1 MSQEEIAE
9 LREAFSLFDSDGDGT
24 ITTAELGNVMKS
36 LGRKLTS
43 KELKQVDIKITEIIF
58 LNVDLWF
65 KYKFEISCKNKI
77 VISK

>member
-43 KELKQVDIKITEIIF
+43 KELKQVDIKITEITF
-58 LNVDLWF
+58 LKVYLWF
-65 KYKFEISCKNKI
+65 K
-77 VISK
+77 